1 MILNLKTSIVVSE
14 VLYHVV
20 RLACNWRQYP
30 NASIAELNA
39 LPPGTILRDYVIKS
53 ELGSGGR
60 ACNERRGVSGG
71 IDGIVRFG

>member
-1 MILNLKTSIVVSE
+1 MMPLKNMSQS
-14 VLYHVV
+14 
-20 RLACNWRQYP
+20 
-30 NASIAELNA
+30 LNA